1 MPPFY
6 FVSSFSRIRFISSR
20 KSSLSGMNSLNL
32 VWFWRQNTVTEN
44 INMAQNAILVLMAEP
59 TTP

>member
-1 MPPFY
+1 
-6 FVSSFSRIRFISSR
+6 
-20 KSSLSGMNSLNL
+20 MNSLSL